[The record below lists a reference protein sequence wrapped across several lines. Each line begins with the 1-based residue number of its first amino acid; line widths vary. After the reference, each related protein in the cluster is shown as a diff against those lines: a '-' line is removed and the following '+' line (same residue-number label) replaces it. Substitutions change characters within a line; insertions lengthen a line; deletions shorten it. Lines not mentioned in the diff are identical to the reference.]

1 LKTALE
7 QHVRQVRGKIDYC
20 ELSTPL
26 STRHFANYA
35 RGEIYGLAP
44 VPARFRL
51 DCLGPRTR
59 IPGLYLTGA
68 DVTLCGV
75 TGALSAGLLTAS
87 SILGRNLRSV
97 VSRPRVHGSKIRSWP
112 VGAVHPRSG
121 H

>member
-1 LKTALE
+1 MPE
-7 QHVRQVRGKIDYC
+7 VRTKIDYC

-26 STRHFANYA
+26 SARHFANYA

-75 TGALSAGLLTAS
+75 TGALSAGVVTGS
-87 SILGRNLRSV
+87 SILGRNLMSV
-97 VSRPRVHGSKIRSWP
+97 MSRRRAHDSKIRSWP
-112 VGAVHPRSG
+112 VEAVHTDFG